1 VKVLNEQESVLVS
14 ARFRIPSSILVDQAL
29 VIEVEGLEPSLPVT
43 VRASLTDDGG
53 MQWQSWAVF
62 EVGGDGQV
70 TTSTTVA
77 VDGTYQ
83 GVHAEGLLWSM
94 VPDSTA
100 SAMEHAVKQGL
111 TPTTVA
117 LTAEQDGIAPVRGQ
131 VELRWLA
138 PGVVSEEVRDDGL
151 FGTLFSPAGDGPFR
165 PVLVF
170 GGSDGGLRTETAAL
184 LASHGFLAL
193 ALAYFRYPELPNEL
207 VNIPLEYFQRALQ
220 WLQKQPRSEPG
231 RGVGVVGRSRGG
243 ELALILGATFD
254 EVDAVVAYVPS
265 GIVHA
270 GIREGEE
277 SWQVNVPA
285 WTLAGRPLP
294 YLGHESESS
303 APEEVQ
309 PPVALTPIYCRD
321 LADWASV
328 SRAAIPVEKSRG
340 PVLMLSG
347 VDDAMWPSSLL
358 SELAVARLAGVEHAP
373 IYKHLAFAEAG
384 HRFVLPNLPG
394 TVTSGRHP
402 ADGQIYEYGGTPLG
416 NATAAGL
423 AHRAMIHW
431 LRGEIDQV

>member
-1 VKVLNEQESVLVS
+1 MS
-14 ARFRIPSSILVDQAL
+14 ARFEIPSSILADEEIA
-29 VIEVEGLEPSLPVT
+29 IKVEGLEPSLPVT
-43 VRASLTDDGG
+43 IRARLVDDEG
-53 MQWQSWAVF
+53 MKWQSWAGF
-62 EVGGDGQV
+62 ESGGDGRIN
-70 TTSTTVA
+70 TATTVA
-77 VDGTYQ
+77 VDGTYR
-83 GVHAEGLLWSM
+83 GAHAEGLLWSM
-94 VPDSTA
+94 VPGSPEE
-100 SAMEHAVKQGL
+100 AMEHAVKQGL
-111 TPTTVA
+111 KPTAVS
-117 LTAEQDGIAPVRGQ
+117 LTAEQDGIAPVRGE

-138 PGVVSEEVRDDGL
+138 PGVVSEEVRSEGL
-151 FGTLFSPAGDGPFR
+151 FGTLFSPEGKGPYR

-170 GGSDGGLRTETAAL
+170 GGSDGGLRTDTAAL

-193 ALAYFRYPELPNEL
+193 ALAYFRFPELPTEL
-207 VNIPLEYFQRALQ
+207 VSIPLEYFQRALR
-220 WLQKQPRSEPG
+220 WLQREPRSEPG

-270 GIREGEE
+270 GIRGGEE

-285 WTLAGRPLP
+285 WTLRGRALP
-294 YLGHESESS
+294 FLGHEAERP
-303 APEEVQ
+303 APEEL
-309 PPVALTPIYCRD
+309 PPPIALTPIYCRD

-358 SELAVARLAGVEHAP
+358 SELAVARFAGVENAP
-373 IYKHLAFAEAG
+373 FYKHLAFAEAG
-384 HRFVLPNLPG
+384 HRFLLPTLPG

-416 NATAAGL
+416 NAKAARL

-431 LRGEIDQV
+431 LRGETEQV